1 MKAKITAVA
10 ALRMAYLKKTP
21 DSNNRNAPSARSASN
36 IRAAYKLPL
45 RYGTDTSPA
54 WV

>member
-1 MKAKITAVA
+1 MKTKITAVA
-10 ALRMAYLKKTP
+10 ALRMAYLKKIP
-21 DSNNRNAPSARSASN
+21 DSNNRNAPSVRSASN
-36 IRAAYKLPL
+36 IRAAYELPL